1 MLFGHMHT
9 TELLQKKT
17 SEFIPPKLWAQ
28 NLPDLNAVDNSM
40 WEISQE
46 KVTKKEHSSGA
57 IKDATDEWLLQ

>member
-1 MLFGHMHT
+1 
-9 TELLQKKT
+9 
-17 SEFIPPKLWAQ
+17 
-28 NLPDLNAVDNSM
+28 LPDLNAVDNSM